1 MNTLT
6 SSIAQNNNTD
16 TKNHHNRSTNSNRR
30 AADSAASPRALPPH
44 ESRAASHPIGRW
56 VSEAGQAVSS
66 WTAKKYALPDK
77 TVASQILMY
86 RQMLHTSC
94 RPGLVL
100 SRKYEATPA
109 QVSVQHM
116 PWWET
121 TTVTTQEPVV
131 VVDEKMDPTITTTPT
146 PTFQT
151 CTKVLTMVDTG
162 KMVISYDNL
171 ITRLWNTGLRRHSI
185 PSGDTATTGDGIH
198 PTKED
203 GSTHATVD
211 GHGTNEFDGFVDEPL
226 QPDVPIAPSSS
237 SSEVPVV
244 TVDDATKVPPI
255 PHEFWVTKLGFQQ
268 ADPVTDFRSGGVL
281 SLGLMVWIVEH
292 CPNTYRRFCSA
303 NDDPVAVLP
312 FGITSINVTD
322 MIAKILMLSK
332 RTDRMDA
339 LLSQKTF
346 WKMFSDPYAILTVQE
361 LALELL
367 ADVVQELVLVRQTT
381 NSSNASTTAA
391 TTTTAT
397 LAQQES
403 SPPPAQPQPQP
414 LPMEHITNRVTS
426 LNLESTTPTVN
437 ASIDYSSYVSVFDFA
452 HVLTVT
458 EQRVEYDLL
467 GAGPISVQDL
477 RQIFRKL
484 RLQYQ
489 TQLQTKLDRIR
500 IKQNG
505 TQQASPN
512 VHDTGSIAVDMN
524 QEDPCFGNDSQQ
536 QSSPPR
542 AFHEKIMQQAT
553 TNKLFGS
560 VVSTTNGFLANCTSS
575 SNPLWNKFKKKNDD
589 TASTKPSSFPSNSTV
604 VVPNDTNSN
613 NGPRT
618 MGEPHEQQ
626 QQQQLPLSQTATPTE
641 DGSNLSTMDL
651 LDMFHPTT
659 TVTLPSN
666 GDHHPPPHR
675 VNGVVVDINS
685 LDPHFH
691 ITDDD
696 DDDHDNFL
704 L

>member
-6 SSIAQNNNTD
+6 SSIAKNNNTD
-16 TKNHHNRSTNSNRR
+16 TKNLHNRSTNSNRR

-44 ESRAASHPIGRW
+44 GVDESRAASHPIGRW

-131 VVDEKMDPTITTTPT
+131 VDEKLNPTITATTPT
-146 PTFQT
+146 PMFQT

-185 PSGDTATTGDGIH
+185 PSGDTTTTGDGIH
-198 PTKED
+198 PTED
-203 GSTHATVD
+203 DGITNATVD
-211 GHGTNEFDGFVDEPL
+211 GNGTNEFDCFVDEPL
-226 QPDVPIAPSSS
+226 HADVPIAPSS

-255 PHEFWVTKLGFQQ
+255 PHEFWVTKLGFQL

-303 NDDPVAVLP
+303 DDPVAVLP

-391 TTTTAT
+391 TTTTT
-397 LAQQES
+397 TMAQQES
-403 SPPPAQPQPQP
+403 SPPPLQQQPQP
-414 LPMEHITNRVTS
+414 LPIEHVTNRVTS

-437 ASIDYSSYVSVFDFA
+437 ATTDYSSYVSVFDFA

-489 TQLQTKLDRIR
+489 TQLQNKLDRIV

-524 QEDPCFGNDSQQ
+524 PEDPCFGNDSQQ

-589 TASTKPSSFPSNSTV
+589 NASTTPSFPSNSTV
-604 VVPNDTNSN
+604 VVPNDRSSN
-613 NGPRT
+613 GGPLT
-618 MGEPHEQQ
+618 MGDPHEQ
-626 QQQQLPLSQTATPTE
+626 QQQQLPLSQTAMPVE
-641 DGSNLSTMDL
+641 DCSNLSVDL
-651 LDMFHPTT
+651 LDMFHPT

-675 VNGVVVDINS
+675 DGVVDIDS

-696 DDDHDNFL
+696 DDDDHDNFL